1 MNRGRVRALVPAL
14 VVGASLVCLQL
25 APGGCGGKGDG
36 VIDGEVTVEAQLRG
50 EWILFSFA
58 EQDVLRDGDG
68 DPLAVDDPA
77 GTEGW
82 DLAFS
87 QWVIASN
94 SGTSGSPGS
103 VSRGGLLAVEGQ
115 VGDWP
120 VLADYDARCVDF
132 VAADATDNAGGFGC
146 DGGMPTVDDGYIS
159 DLLDDPDGAGP
170 FGEISYNPSLSFWF
184 EYDFSG
190 HEAYPYG
197 NIYVLELHD
206 GGCVKLQVTDYY
218 DEAGESGFTS
228 FSWGYLPD

>member
-1 MNRGRVRALVPAL
+1 MSRGRLRASTPALTCAALMLSAQLVP
-14 VVGASLVCLQL
+14 GA
-25 APGGCGGKGDG
+25 CGGKGDG
-36 VIDGEVTVEAQLRG
+36 VIDGEVTIESQVRS
-50 EWILFSFA
+50 EWVLFSFA
-58 EQDVLRDGDG
+58 DEDLLRDGAG
-68 DPLAVDDPA
+68 EPLVVDDPA

-82 DLAFS
+82 DLALA

-94 SGTSGSPGS
+94 SGTSASSGS

-115 VGDWP
+115 VDAWP
-120 VLADYDARCVDF
+120 DLADFDARCADF
-132 VAADATDNAGGFGC
+132 VAADATDNTNGFGC
-146 DGGMPTVDDGYIS
+146 DGGTPTVDDGFIA

-184 EYDFSG
+184 EYDFGG

-197 NIYVLELHD
+197 NVYVLELHD

-218 DEAGESGFTS
+218 DADGESGFTS